1 MTSGGTKQFR
11 FGINMLVP
19 DNRAAWA
26 EKCRKAEDLGFDVIG
41 AADHLGMAPPFPAL
55 VLAAEV
61 TNRVRLNTFVLNTAF
76 YNPVLLARDVAGTD
90 QFTEGRLELGLGA
103 GYVKAE
109 FEAAGMEFPPP
120 SKRVDHLEHTIKELK
135 RLFAD
140 EEHKPGP
147 VRKPGPPLL
156 IAGRGNRLLT
166 LAAEHAD
173 IIAFTGLAAT
183 PDGDPLAPADA
194 DGIEARV
201 RFVREKLNGRDAEFN
216 ILSQCVGV
224 TKDRRAGLEQVLD
237 VFGKPFGNTL
247 PIEKIAELP
256 TALVGTH
263 EQIAEQLI
271 AHRERFGFS
280 YFTVLE
286 PTLEDFAPVIE
297 LLRGK

>member
-1 MTSGGTKQFR
+1 MTSGGIKQFR

-19 DNRAAWA
+19 DSRAAWA

-41 AADHLGMAPPFPAL
+41 AADHLGLAPPFPAL

-61 TNRVRLNTFVLNTAF
+61 TSRVRLNTFVLNTSF
-76 YNPVLLARDVAGTD
+76 YNPVLLARDVTGTD
-90 QFTEGRLELGLGA
+90 QFTEGRLELGLGT

-109 FEAAGMEFPPP
+109 FEAAGMEFP
-120 SKRVDHLEHTIKELK
+120 RAGERINHLEHTIKELK

-140 EEHKPGP
+140 EEHKPGT
-147 VRKPGPPLL
+147 VQKPGPPLL
-156 IAGRGNRLLT
+156 IAGRGDRLLT

-173 IIAFTGLAAT
+173 VIGFTGVAAT
-183 PDGDPLAPADA
+183 PDGGTYVPADA
-194 DGIEARV
+194 DGLDERV
-201 RFVREKLNGRDAEFN
+201 RFVREKLNGRDVEFN
-216 ILSQCVGV
+216 VIAQHVGIV
-224 TKDRRAGLEQVLD
+224 KERQAGLEQALD
-237 VFGKPFGNTL
+237 VFGKPFADTL

-271 AHRERFGFS
+271 AHRERFGIS

-286 PTLEDFAPVIE
+286 PALADFAPVIE